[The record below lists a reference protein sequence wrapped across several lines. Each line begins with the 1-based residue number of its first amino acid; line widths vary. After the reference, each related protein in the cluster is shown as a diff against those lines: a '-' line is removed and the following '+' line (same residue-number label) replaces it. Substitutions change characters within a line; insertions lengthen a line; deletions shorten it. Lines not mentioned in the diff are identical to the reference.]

1 MIKKEIETMTQRNID
16 IMDRIVDELA
26 KGKKLSEALSTV
38 YIKRNVVIPY
48 NDEMFDIQIP
58 DLKLS
63 NRAVGCLMRNKLT
76 TINDVIKYGEKR
88 PLTNIQN
95 FGKLSGVEVLE
106 AVLDLAWD
114 QMSRQ
119 ERVDFLIDTVE
130 RNQGN
135 IRAELM

>member
-76 TINDVIKYGEKR
+76 TINDVI
-88 PLTNIQN
+88 IA
-95 FGKLSGVEVLE
+95 
-106 AVLDLAWD
+106 AVGMGTADIILN
-114 QMSRQ
+114 
-119 ERVDFLIDTVE
+119 VIYNGT
-130 RNQGN
+130 
-135 IRAELM
+135 

>member
-1 MIKKEIETMTQRNID
+1 MTQRNID